1 MKITIVDIET
11 TGGSPRYDRVVEI
24 GMVQIEN
31 GIEVRRYQQLIN
43 PKRNIPENVVLIHG
57 INQEMVVDAPSFAQV
72 ADQIDAFLTDSIF
85 VAHAVQFDYGFI
97 KAEME
102 RAGFSF
108 HMKRLCTAR
117 LGRKLL
123 PKLKSYSLASLC
135 RFFNIE
141 NKRAH
146 RALEDAEATAALWK
160 HYGQLPEF
168 DATVSFFLT
177 KGSKEMRLLPQVNQT
192 DLQNFPAATGIYRF
206 YDDKGKIIYV
216 GKAQNLKDRVSQH
229 LFGQTHT
236 HGKNKFIQSVCH
248 LDYEVT
254 GSEVMALLLENEL
267 IKHHF
272 PRYNSS
278 NKSFQLCRGIF
289 SFTGQDGFLR
299 LQIGPAGKWTGP
311 LGIFPTQA
319 EAFGQLLEWTMEFGL
334 CLKLNGLREKQN
346 TACQYETLTGTR
358 CLHCEG
364 KVTQEKY
371 NEVVNQLIQKYLSD
385 KTLLFKTKGREEAES
400 GWIWLERGKIR
411 GYGFGPAAFPE
422 NSLDMVKPFLNSYY
436 DTTDAQS
443 ILRQFIKKA
452 RWVNTWPDETEL
464 FEIPEKTDQDLG
476 VNASTIP

>member
-1 MKITIVDIET
+1 MRITIVDIET
-11 TGGSPRYDRVVEI
+11 TGGSPRYDRIVEI
-24 GMVQIEN
+24 GMVQLEN
-31 GIEVRRYQQLIN
+31 GIVIRQFQKLIN
-43 PKRNIPENVVLIHG
+43 PERNIPENVIFIHG
-57 INQEMVVDAPSFAQV
+57 ITNETVAKAPTFNEIAGDI
-72 ADQIDAFLTDSIF
+72 AEFLADSIF

-102 RAGFSF
+102 RAGYSF

-123 PKLKSYSLASLC
+123 PQLKSHSLANLC
-135 RFFNIE
+135 RFFQIE

-146 RALEDAEATAALWK
+146 RALEDAEATAALWLN
-160 HYGQLPEF
+160 YSELPEF
-168 DATVSFFLT
+168 EAVVSFFLK
-177 KGSKEMRLLPQVNQT
+177 KGAKEMRMLPQVNPT

-236 HGKNKFIQSVCH
+236 QGKNKFIQSVCH
-248 LDYEVT
+248 LDFEET
-254 GSEVMALLLENEL
+254 GSELMALLLENEL
-267 IKHHF
+267 IKQHF

-289 SFTGQDGFLR
+289 SFIGQDGFQR

-334 CLKLNGLREKQN
+334 CLKLNGLLEN
-346 TACQYETLTGTR
+346 EINACHYETLSGTR
-358 CLHCEG
+358 CLYCDG
-364 KVTQEKY
+364 KVVPEKY
-371 NEVVNQLIQKYLSD
+371 NEAVGRLIQKYLSD
-385 KTLLFKTKGREEAES
+385 KTLLFKTKGRKEAES
-400 GWIWLERGKIR
+400 GWILMERGKIR
-411 GYGFGPAAFPE
+411 GYGFGPEIIPE
-422 NSLDMVKPFLNSYY
+422 NSLEVVKPFLNSYY

-452 RWVNTWPDETEL
+452 RWVSTWPDDTEL
-464 FEIPEKTDQDLG
+464 FEIPEKTDQDFG